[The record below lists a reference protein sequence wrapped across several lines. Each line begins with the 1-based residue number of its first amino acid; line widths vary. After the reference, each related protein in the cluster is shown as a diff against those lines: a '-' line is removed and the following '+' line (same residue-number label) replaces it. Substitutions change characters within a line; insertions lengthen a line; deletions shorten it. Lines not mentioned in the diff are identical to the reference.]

1 MAVKYGYFNSI
12 DGDRTYNADDMS
24 EYFDGLV
31 SNGVYESVGGALQV
45 TAGSGMSVNVAT
57 GRAIINCKWISN
69 NSVLSLNVTAA
80 HAVLNRY
87 TAVVV
92 RLDIANRLMTI
103 TTKDGTPASSP
114 VKPSM
119 TNNSTIVEIC
129 LAYIYVGAGVTS
141 ITQANITDMRASSLC
156 GWVTGLIKQV
166 DTSQLFLQWQNAY
179 QNYYDTMT
187 QAFNSWF
194 DTLTSQLQVN
204 TYINQ
209 YSKRFTIGSSG
220 SNIIPLDMQGYT
232 YDEGDII
239 SVYINGLYTSENVD
253 WFLDDTASPPEV
265 HPNATKAGT
274 VIEIVVLKSKIGDPI
289 RSVGSDV
296 SEYMITEGIRS
307 QSTDSA
313 QGEVE

>member
-141 ITQANITDMRASSLC
+141 ITQANITDMRPSSIC

-194 DTLTSQLQVN
+194 ETLTSQLKVE
-204 TYINQ
+204 TYISDFHK
-209 YSKRFTIGSSG
+209 YVKLGSGDSRV
-220 SNIIPLDMQGYT
+220 IPLDMAGYE
-232 YDEGDII
+232 YEPDDIFFI
-239 SVYINGLYTSENVD
+239 AINGLVATEAVD
-253 WFLDDTASPPEV
+253 WLLDTRQTPVELHV
-265 HPNATKAGT
+265 NT
-274 VIEIVVLKSKIGDPI
+274 VGSTNTTDDIDIKVLKSAIGFTQLTGSDG
-289 RSVGSDV
+289 SAVVGSDGSAV
-296 SEYMITEGIRS
+296 VGG
-307 QSTDSA
+307 DSN
-313 QGEVE
+313 E